1 LLKNKITK
9 QNIFDVAT
17 KVVQQGLIPTHTLLK
32 LKLGKGSDTTIQKYF
47 KQWKEECFKKAI
59 TSLEQNTTKVSQL
72 GITESY
78 EFLEEK
84 RKLEQVINKQ
94 IAQNEHYAQELINAE
109 KTNIALKETIHQL
122 QTTNQQSQLE
132 LKETKAIKTTLEQVN
147 LEIQTRLDVNNND
160 LINKQQLLIDELRS
174 ELKELNGKSMLAL
187 QQTSSSGHELLMQEK
202 LTSMNLQEKINTM
215 SKQLSELH
223 QQLQTVNNK
232 LAAKQQPLLR
242 QLEWQ
247 QKIIQNHLGFDKLR
261 QIEEEE
267 LKLKFN
273 TGVTYGK

>member
-1 LLKNKITK
+1 MARTGVSR
-9 QNIFDVAT
+9 QQIFTVA
-17 KVVQQGLIPTHTLLK
+17 KEIAAAGQLPTAVNVRQVLAT
-32 LKLGKGSDTTIQKYF
+32 GSIVTIQKYLKEWKKSCF
-47 KQWKEECFKKAI
+47 NQVNLRVDSNVNHHTNNEELIEKQRN
-59 TSLEQNTTKVSQL
+59 LEQAL
-72 GITESY
+72 
-78 EFLEEK
+78 
-84 RKLEQVINKQ
+84 NKQ

-242 QLEWQ
+242 QIEWQ